1 MDERGGR
8 GRKVVVVGA
17 GHVGS
22 VFCYALAQSGAAEEI
37 VLVDAN
43 AGLAQ
48 GQALDLAHGQPFFPT
63 VSIRAGGVS
72 DYADADVI
80 VVTAGAAQKPGETRL
95 QLLQKNAAIMAAIV
109 GDITAQKAAGVL
121 LVVSNPVDILTRVAL
136 ERSGWA
142 RGRVIGSGTVLDSAR
157 FRTLLSRHCGVDV
170 HNVHAYMLGEH
181 GDSEFA
187 AWSMTHVAGMPMEQY
202 CPLCKG
208 CVDWDA
214 ERKRV
219 EQEVRD
225 SAYHII
231 GYKGSTYFGVG
242 MALVRIVKALLR
254 GENSVLTV
262 STRLDGEFGLSGV
275 CLSVPCIVGRRGVV
289 RILESEL
296 AAREREALA
305 ASADVLQRAWSQLG

>member
-1 MDERGGR
+1 MDERGGT

-63 VSIRAGGVS
+63 VSIRAGDAS

-121 LVVSNPVDILTRVAL
+121 LVVSNPVDVLTRVAL